1 MTPIGQ
7 LLVGVLPK
15 GLRVPHRIPHE
26 KGSGFGVWDVQDLFG
41 EKGPGLWKVVF
52 DSNVGF
58 RYGIWRSGTGFLSG
72 KRCAH
77 TAYGSIFQS
86 YVLTFTHACI
96 QVCVHGCMNV

>member
-52 DSNVGF
+52 DSNVEKDV
-58 RYGIWRSGTGFLSG
+58 RT
-72 KRCAH
+72 
-77 TAYGSIFQS
+77 Q
-86 YVLTFTHACI
+86 LTEAFFYRMC
-96 QVCVHGCMNV
+96 